1 MAAASPGV
9 SVGGPRLAPLPEALP
24 PGVLVDEGVGHIH
37 EGPHLVVVEESEA
50 NRCAGLGLRR

>member
-24 PGVLVDEGVGHIH
+24 PGVLVDEGVGHVQQ
-37 EGPHLVVVEESEA
+37 GPVLVVDEKPA
-50 NRCAGLGLRR
+50 AGEGGRT

>member
-24 PGVLVDEGVGHIH
+24 PGVLVDEGVRHVH
-37 EGPHLVVVEESEA
+37 EGPHLVVVEETVA
-50 NRCAGLGLRR
+50 NGCAG